1 VFYQPININPST
13 CDDLIVVA
21 CCLHNMLRYAY
32 LEKNGKV
39 YHQFDSEQPI
49 PDNNMLPLEYERGFL
64 SSEGLSVREIFK
76 DYFVNEGAVPWQT

>member
-1 VFYQPININPST
+1 MS
-13 CDDLIVVA
+13 DDLIIVA
-21 CCLHNMLRYAY
+21 CCLHNMLRDAY

-49 PDNNMLPLEYERGFL
+49 PDNNILSLEHEKGIL
-64 SSEGLSVREIFK
+64 SPEGLVIREIFK